1 MSELP
6 SYIPPLAPKAAV
18 LDLSGRLDSSALA
31 RIEASASKLNYKAKI
46 VLVPNDYKPTPAADL
61 HDLAR
66 SIADAWSVQGNR
78 FLIVIDLPHK
88 QIRTIGGEGLK
99 AKGITTEFVQNTL
112 LPNYFYP
119 SMRKGDLPGAI
130 ENLMQAVQTKVAQST
145 RTSITGTTAGVAK
158 PSSSQYQTYETSAP
172 THAAPQINGLG
183 LWGTVLIFGS
193 ILLAL
198 VLLMVK
204 FYKDK
209 TKRLRQALNDR
220 LGDLYKRADQL
231 GQASEYMD
239 PTKNKELAL
248 KITAFF
254 EKITALNKAEDEV
267 EELTKGNNFGGANR
281 GLVNC
286 LKLAD
291 QLILEMDDLLPAVN
305 AITGGVDNTG
315 EAERLILKKKEA
327 AEQSLKMQE
336 KISVPQQQMSGRY
349 YRPTWSNEPQY
360 APPVYNNGSSL
371 MDVMFLLNQM
381 NMNNRINQMDWQMN
395 HPLYQNQSYDNPG
408 ISDAGGSWG
417 SSSSSGNDAGWGDSG
432 GSFDSGSSSDSGGG
446 SDAGGSW

>member
-6 SYIPPLAPKAAV
+6 SYIPPIAPKAAV

-31 RIEASASKLNYKAKI
+31 RIEASASRLNYKAKI

-99 AKGITTEFVQNTL
+99 AKGITTEFVQNTV
-112 LPNYFYP
+112 LPNNFYP

-145 RTSITGTTAGVAK
+145 RTSATT
-158 PSSSQYQTYETSAP
+158 SSAP

-183 LWGTVLIFGS
+183 LWPTVLIFGS

-209 TKRLRQALNDR
+209 TKRLRQSLNDR
-220 LGDLYKRADQL
+220 LGDLYQRADQL

-254 EKITALNKAEDEV
+254 EKIAALNKAEDEV
-267 EELTKGNNFGGANR
+267 EELTKGNNFSGANR

-327 AEQSLKMQE
+327 AEHTFKMQE
-336 KISVPQQQMSGRY
+336 KPLRQPQMVSRY
-349 YRPTWSNEPQY
+349 YRPSWSNEPQY

-381 NMNNRINQMDWQMN
+381 NMNNRVNQMDWQMN

-417 SSSSSGNDAGWGDSG
+417 SSSSSSNDAGWGDSG
-432 GSFDSGSSSDSGGG
+432 GSFDSGSSSDSDSGGG

>member
-1 MSELP
+1 MSNLP
-6 SYIPPLAPKAAV
+6 NYIPQTAPKAAV

-31 RIEASASKLNYKAKI
+31 RIEQTAAKLSYKAKV
-46 VLVPNDYKPTPAADL
+46 VLVPGDYKPTPSNDL

-99 AKGITTEFVQNTL
+99 SKGITSEFVQNTL
-112 LPNYFYP
+112 LPNNFYP

-130 ENLMQAVQTKVAQST
+130 ENLMQAVQDKVAV
-145 RTSITGTTAGVAK
+145 TSRMGTTASAGQT
-158 PSSSQYQTYETSAP
+158 SNGQYQSAP
-172 THAAPQINGLG
+172 THAEPQINGLG
-183 LWGTVLIFGS
+183 LWGTVLFFGS
-193 ILLAL
+193 ILLVL
-198 VLLMVK
+198 VLTMVN
-204 FYKDK
+204 FYKGK
-209 TKRLRQALNDR
+209 TKRLRQSLNDR
-220 LGDLYKRADQL
+220 LGDLYQRADQL
-231 GQASEYMD
+231 GQASEYMA
-239 PTKNKELAL
+239 PARNKDLAL
-248 KITAFF
+248 KITAYF
-254 EKITALNKAEDEV
+254 EKLTALNKAEDEV
-267 EELTKGNNFGGANR
+267 EELTKANNFGRANN

-291 QLILEMDDLLPAVN
+291 QLTLEMDELLPAVN

-315 EAERLILKKKEA
+315 ENERLWLKKKEA
-327 AEQSLKMQE
+327 LENNLKMQE
-336 KISVPQQQMSGRY
+336 KVPVSQANSRY

-371 MDVMFLLNQM
+371 MNVMFLLNQM
-381 NMNNRINQMDWQMN
+381 NMNNGVDQMDWQMN
-395 HPLYQNQSYDNPG
+395 HQMYRNQSYDNPG

-417 SSSSSGNDAGWGDSG
+417 SSSSDSSSNDSGWGDSG
-432 GSFDSGSSSDSGGG
+432 GSSSSDSGGDSGGG